1 MGGFFMLLYFILSF
15 LSCVE
20 SSLIKVI
27 ESKPEILV
35 HPQELFFGYIESGM
49 ESGLET
55 FTIINVGN
63 APLHADPSLMD
74 GSNRYN
80 IPDFSNDQLVL
91 QPGEI
96 LDVPVDYIPI
106 TYEHNG
112 AVVKVLSNDEE
123 SPEIFVLLE
132 GYGDAPKIEVDP
144 EFVDYGDISIGCDN
158 EYRVTIKN
166 AGNLDLKIENVV
178 QMTTLPNDINIDYG
192 SLPAPPW
199 YLLQN
204 EEIDL
209 LIKYTPTDIGLDE
222 SIVRIDS
229 NDPVKENIEIQQVGD
244 GDIEHW
250 HTQEWIQEEKKVYDI
265 LWVVD
270 NSGSMSGFQSRLSQN
285 MTVFMS
291 FLNAGGDVDYRMGF
305 ITTDRHLLVEP
316 FIDNN
321 TINASLAAVN
331 TINGIG
337 TNGSGNETG
346 LQEALSALGHFYSHG
361 EFIRYDST
369 LIMIFISDE
378 MDNSPLP
385 SNDYI
390 LDYLNFKP
398 KEQIKV
404 YAVIGDYPAGCT
416 TTNGTWNIN
425 ANFGLGY
432 YDATQY
438 FNGDWYSICDS
449 DWSANMTNLAQDITV
464 MSVFSLDEP
473 DPIEDT
479 IAVYIN
485 GQQLLTGWSYIPGDN
500 WVQFDAGSI
509 PSGGQTVKIEYATY
523 GCGTVQ

>member
-1 MGGFFMLLYFILSF
+1 MLFFFIVFLLC
-15 LSCVE
+15 CVE
-20 SSLIKVI
+20 SSLIKVVDV
-27 ESKPEILV
+27 KPQIVV
-35 HPQELFFGYIESGM
+35 HPQELFFGHIQSGYESGEEM
-49 ESGLET
+49 FSIMNT
-55 FTIINVGN
+55 GN
-63 APLHADPSLMD
+63 SDLYIDLILMD
-74 GSNRYN
+74 GSTRYD
-80 IPDFSNDQLVL
+80 IPVFENDQLL
-91 QPGEI
+91 IQPGEI
-96 LDVPVDYIPI
+96 LDVPVSYLPI

-123 SPEIFVLLE
+123 NPELFVMLE
-132 GYGDAPKIEVDP
+132 GYGDAPKIVVDP
-144 EFVDYGDISIGCDN
+144 EYVDYGDISIGCDN

-166 AGNLDLKIENVV
+166 EGNLDLEVEAVV

-192 SLPAPPW
+192 SLPNPPW
-199 YLLQN
+199 QLLEN

-209 LIKYTPTDIGLDE
+209 LIKYTPTNVGLDE
-222 SIVRIDS
+222 STVRIES
-229 NDPVKENIEIQQVGD
+229 NDPVDENIEIQQIGS

-250 HTQEWIQEEKKVYDI
+250 HSQEWIQEEKKVYDI
-265 LWVVD
+265 LWIVD

-285 MTVFMS
+285 MAVFMS

-331 TINGIG
+331 TVNGIG

-361 EFIRYDST
+361 AFIRYDST

-404 YAVIGDYPAGCT
+404 YAVIGDYPSGCT
-416 TTNGTWNIN
+416 TTTNGIWNVN
-425 ANFGLGY
+425 ANFGAGY

-464 MSVFSLDEP
+464 MSVFSLDKP

-479 IAVYIN
+479 IEVYIN
-485 GQQLLTGWSYIPGDN
+485 GQQLLSGWSYIPSDN
-500 WVQFDAGSI
+500 WVQFDADSI